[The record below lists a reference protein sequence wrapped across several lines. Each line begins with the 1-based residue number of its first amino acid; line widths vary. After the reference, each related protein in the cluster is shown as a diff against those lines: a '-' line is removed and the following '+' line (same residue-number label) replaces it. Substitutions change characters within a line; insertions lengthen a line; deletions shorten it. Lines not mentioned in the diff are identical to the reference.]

1 MWRPSVTDVAC
12 KFSLRPIIDGRTDVR
27 HVRYGFR
34 IAERHGELRRH
45 LGEVFRKLAVQ
56 KESKIEEG
64 HLCLIMAFGAIIGA
78 SNPIKSPKTEGT
90 DHLPWKDQIMLRIA
104 GMAAEEFFNFPEDP
118 RASLH
123 DRGEIARCST
133 ASGMSEEREARIA
146 EGNARARI
154 ILEEHREQALR
165 LVACL
170 VEHGHVNE
178 PEFLRLM
185 SGE

>member
-1 MWRPSVTDVAC
+1 LLVVVVHPAC
-12 KFSLRPIIDGRTDVR
+12 AHQHI
-27 HVRYGFR
+27 
-34 IAERHGELRRH
+34 
-45 LGEVFRKLAVQ
+45 
-56 KESKIEEG
+56 
-64 HLCLIMAFGAIIGA
+64 C
-78 SNPIKSPKTEGT
+78 PKPNVPP
-90 DHLPWKDQIMLRIA
+90 LSS
-104 GMAAEEFFNFPEDP
+104 GMAAEEFFNCPEDP

-123 DRGEIARCST
+123 DRGEIASLLDRM
-133 ASGMSEEREARIA
+133 GMSEEREARIA